1 MGFDAVVEDCW
12 AMDLAAAAVAV
23 VAEMEQV
30 GLYHWYHD

>member
-1 MGFDAVVEDCW
+1 MGFDAVVEGCW
-12 AMDLAAAAVAV
+12 AMDLAAAV